1 MITPSNI
8 LAIGD
13 NFNDIGMF
21 QLAQI
26 SVAVANAHDE
36 VKRFAKFVTHATN
49 NQGAVAEAF
58 ERFIF
63 GQNRLKTKAG
73 IFAHRF

>member
-1 MITPSNI
+1 
-8 LAIGD
+8 
-13 NFNDIGMF
+13 MF

-63 GQNRLKTKAG
+63 GQK
-73 IFAHRF
+73 